1 MNPSIIL
8 KILMLFIVSSIL
20 GRAQGMSGMGDENT
34 SINSYTLVDRLE
46 FEGNTGV
53 QLLKWEMNH
62 WTGSDHNKFYMKSEG
77 DYAQSQG
84 IVGTG
89 DIQML
94 YSRSV
99 SEFWDFQVGARYGIE
114 PERAFSGVLSFQ
126 GLAPQFVE
134 VELES
139 FYNQYGNVL
148 GRLTLRREF
157 LITQKV
163 ILTPRF
169 EVDVTKD
176 AMPLRNIK
184 PGVYEL
190 EAGMRLR
197 YEQIRELAPYIGF
210 DYVEEQSLT
219 EARTGF
225 RGVAGI
231 RFWY

>member
-1 MNPSIIL
+1 M
-8 KILMLFIVSSIL
+8 KFITIL
-20 GRAQGMSGMGDENT
+20 GRNLLFLLVFMSLRVDAMSNMGRDDT

-46 FEGNTGV
+46 YEGNTGV
-53 QLLKWEMNH
+53 QLTKWEMNH
-62 WTGSDHNKFYMKSEG
+62 WTGSDLNKFYLKSEG

-84 IVGTG
+84 ILGTG

-94 YSRSV
+94 YSRNI
-99 SEFWDFQVGARYGIE
+99 SEFWDVQVGARYGIE
-114 PERAFSGVLSFQ
+114 PERAFSGVLSLQ

-139 FYNQYGNVL
+139 FYNQYGNIL

-157 LITQKV
+157 LLTQRV

-176 AMPLRNIK
+176 AMPQRSIQ

-197 YEQIRELAPYIGF
+197 YEILREFAPYIGF

-219 EARTGF
+219 EAKTGF